1 MRLVGL
7 LITLFLVAAC
17 HGDPGTDKCI
27 YGDRFNT
34 VSSVRVNV
42 PANSAGATAWVNT
55 GFTVTAGQYL
65 TVQTEDDNVD
75 ICANNWISATVRLDP
90 TTQEAKA
97 WQGTGF
103 KIPYGNTFEIDI
115 DGWWK
120 TNFNMPAPSGVPPL
134 GGAWFDGDQ
143 IYARLAEPDLPIGI
157 WNVKGPIDAVGADFT
172 GDIAGIRYGETHLD
186 SRIPFIS
193 YFSHVN
199 SLTPRQTLTL
209 AGDVTTIPPTPGKRI
224 FNLFDTS
231 PGFVF
236 DTSTASPD
244 EISIA
249 WNGFDLTQMSLHPSP
264 PADAPKELYIRFSHQ
279 GNHAD
284 NYAGNSQDASSQV
297 IFKIRYLNNCPGR
310 RGEFLHLAIGND
322 PNSPL
327 ELIDLD
333 AVAATGGTF
342 ASNVVG
348 TGTIWLKVI
357 DNGAINWAKG
367 VGFGDGDYS
376 PASNTGSYNVNL
388 TLDSSGFTDV
398 INSMIDPVKELLQG
412 DVDATTGLREGGLTR
427 DVYESLTT
435 DSGFIY
441 YIRMLLVLAVIFF
454 AFNYMLGLSNITQKE
469 LFEFVVKLMIV
480 ATLMTENNWT
490 FFYENLFSVFIEG
503 TEDLIEIVSG
513 RFMEA
518 TVDSRGA
525 VGGDAHALVVD
536 PSGQTFTF
544 DFLNATM
551 QRYFSTDA
559 AIRIEALMFSSILGF
574 ILAILIY
581 VGIIL
586 FVIALLKAVILYI
599 LSVIMVSLLLFLA
612 PLFISFLLFS
622 WTRIMFNNWIKN
634 LISYAIQPVLLFT
647 VLTIFNIFIYSAF
660 YTVLSFDVCYG
671 CIFEIDFPVNELIF
685 FNLVHDFDAACIFH
699 GYRPWSIGRGMEPD
713 SEFARTPVAIF
724 LVFIFIIFC
733 SALLKFLDW
742 IVEVGVTITAG
753 NIGTSLNRAT
763 SNVVGQGTSA
773 IKTAGRVGTTFGKA
787 GFAVADWGSE
797 RVLGERMSDRYM
809 KTKRQALK
817 MLGGRS
823 GFNPLIDAKGES
835 DGMGG
840 KNYWK
845 KSLMTSRELRE
856 LKTKQEMFGG
866 LSKEAKREK
875 YLDNIRKDLAYN
887 AEKKEIRS
895 DVKNRIKD
903 AKKELRSEQKTAKT
917 TKDLF
922 AGNAEFKAREQKVSK
937 ARELELKRNLD
948 ETKIRANVDKRR
960 DLRELREA
968 KQGKGITNA
977 ERKRMLQNARRERQG
992 KAPLPEKKSSNQIWR
1007 DTVIDA
1013 KRSQRDRNEA
1023 RKVERRVYE
1032 NNLKWAYKD
1041 KGNVKASVESADKA
1055 FMENKAAYKSKYR
1068 KRQDIMS
1075 EGRKKYYSQLGK
1087 EIATPVAA
1095 TYKGGEAV
1103 VKGAYRG
1110 GKAVGTEAVKFVK
1123 NPVKYTADV
1132 AKGVGNSIGN
1142 AAKAVANVPVKA
1154 FNSLKKTV
1162 IKNND
1167 RIVGKNIRRAR
1178 NAAKEAQ
1185 DFAKDPVKYG
1195 VEHSRALKA
1204 GKSAV
1209 KGARNL
1215 AGNVNRRLD
1224 KMEKNRKERIKK
1236 NDEAKEAKKFWD
1248 DAKKNSYTTRYDEKD
1263 KDKDKDKDDS

>member
-1 MRLVGL
+1 MVASKNLLIVRLLGL

-17 HGDPGTDKCI
+17 HGDPGTEKCI
-27 YGDRFNT
+27 YGDRFNS
-34 VSSVRVNV
+34 VSSLVVNV
-42 PANSAGATAWVNT
+42 PANSAGSTDWVNT
-55 GFTVTAGQYL
+55 GVTVTAGQYL
-65 TVQTEDDNVD
+65 TVQTEDDNID
-75 ICANNWISATVRLDP
+75 ICANNWITADVPIDP
-90 TTQEAKA
+90 TTNFAKA
-97 WQGTGF
+97 WQPTGF
-103 KIPYGNTFEIDI
+103 LIPYGNSFRISVDE
-115 DGWWK
+115 WWK
-120 TNFNMPAPSGVPPL
+120 RWAGHPEL
-134 GGAWFDGDQ
+134 HDGEQ
-143 IYARLAEPDLPIGI
+143 IFGRLAEPGIPINTFPSG
-157 WNVKGPIDAVGADFT
+157 AAGADFDGDIGGVKYDEPYADVRVITSFPHLNSGTAMDNLLEVNT
-172 GDIAGIRYGETHLD
+172 GD
-186 SRIPFIS
+186 S
-193 YFSHVN
+193 N
-199 SLTPRQTLTL
+199 S
-209 AGDVTTIPPTPGKRI
+209 GDPNTVPPKPGKRM
-224 FNLFDTS
+224 FELHDGSVGGGFFFDAGTKTPDQIS
-231 PGFVF
+231 RAWHGF
-236 DTSTASPD
+236 DQSQYSIAGPMPSPD
-244 EISIA
+244 R
-249 WNGFDLTQMSLHPSP
+249 
-264 PADAPKELYIRFSHQ
+264 KELYVRFNDHI
-279 GNHAD
+279 NFAD
-284 NYAGNSQDASSQV
+284 NEAANSVDATNNV
-297 IFKIRYLNNCPGR
+297 IFHIEYLNNCPGR
-310 RGEFLHLAIGND
+310 RGEFLHLAIGDD

-333 AVAATGGTF
+333 AVAATGGTYEN
-342 ASNVVG
+342 NVVG
-348 TGTIWLKVI
+348 NGTIWLKVI

-367 VGFGDGDYS
+367 AGFGDGDYS
-376 PASNTGSYNVNL
+376 PASNTGSYTVHLTL

-469 LFEFVVKLMIV
+469 LFEFIIKLMVV
-480 ATLMTENNWT
+480 ATLITDGNWT

-525 VGGDAHALVVD
+525 VGGDAHALVAD

-612 PLFISFLLFS
+612 PLFISFLLFG

-823 GFNPLIDAKGES
+823 GFNPLVDAKGES

-856 LKTKQEMFGG
+856 LKAKQKMYGG

-903 AKKELRSEQKTAKT
+903 AKKELRSEQKAAKT
-917 TKDLF
+917 NKDLF

-948 ETKIRANVDKRR
+948 ETKIRANADKRR

-1013 KRSQRDRNEA
+1013 KRSQRDRSEA
-1023 RKVERRVYE
+1023 RRVERRV
-1032 NNLKWAYKD
+1032 NKSNLKWARQD
-1041 KGNVKASVESADKA
+1041 KGNVKASVERADKA

-1087 EIATPVAA
+1087 EIATPVVVPVVAA
-1095 TYKGGEAV
+1095 YK
-1103 VKGAYRG
+1103 G
-1110 GKAVGTEAVKFVK
+1110 GKAVGKEAVKFAK
-1123 NPVKYTADV
+1123 NPVKYTADAALGAVRAVGSGVVAV
-1132 AKGVGNSIGN
+1132 AK
-1142 AAKAVANVPVKA
+1142 AAALPVIIPAKMVEKQIKKGIERRKKNV
-1154 FNSLKKTV
+1154 
-1162 IKNND
+1162 
-1167 RIVGKNIRRAR
+1167 RIVQSFVKGVR
-1178 NAAKEAQ
+1178 E
-1185 DFAKDPVKYG
+1185 FSKDPLKYG
-1195 VEHSRALKA
+1195 VENSRALKA

-1215 AGNVNRRLD
+1215 VGNVSRRLD

-1236 NDEAKEAKKFWD
+1236 NEEAKEAKKFWD
-1248 DAKKNSYTTRYDEKD
+1248 DAKKDSYTTRYDD
-1263 KDKDKDKDDS
+1263 KDKDKNDS